1 MKIVFTLNGKKTT
14 IEAPPEKK
22 LIDILRCD
30 LGLHGTKK
38 GCEHGECGSCL
49 VFINNILVN
58 SCLIP
63 AFRLIDKEVVTIEGF
78 SQTKEY
84 AIIEEA
90 FFNTGITLC
99 GFCAPGIVLSIAN
112 LLSHSQMPSSEEIKG
127 TLSGH
132 LCRCNGFL
140 SLMDVVAEVFN
151 IKNRKKNAKRG

>member
-1 MKIVFTLNGKKTT
+1 MKLIFTLNGKKTT

-22 LIDILRCD
+22 LIDILRFD
-30 LGLHGTKK
+30 LALCGTKK
-38 GCEHGECGSCL
+38 GCEQGECGSCL

-63 AFRLIDKEVVTIEGF
+63 AFRLIGKDVVTIEGF

-84 AIIEEA
+84 SIIEEA

-99 GFCAPGIVLSIAN
+99 GFCAPGIVLSIAH
-112 LLSHSQMPSSEEIKG
+112 LLSHTQTPSYTEIRDA
-127 TLSGH
+127 LSGH

-140 SLMDVVAEVFN
+140 SLMDVVLEVFR
-151 IKNRKKNAKRG
+151 IRNRKKNEKRS